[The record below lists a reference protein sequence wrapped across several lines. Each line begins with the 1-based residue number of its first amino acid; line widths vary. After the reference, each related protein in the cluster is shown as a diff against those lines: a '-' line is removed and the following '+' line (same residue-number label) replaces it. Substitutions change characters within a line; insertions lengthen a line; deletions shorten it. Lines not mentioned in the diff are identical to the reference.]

1 MFQRQMRK
9 TTLQSAVA
17 TAEVIFHAAVRNV
30 RKSHGNAVI
39 GLLLNIL
46 QTLLMIAVF
55 YLMFELLGMRGS
67 VIRGDYLLY
76 IMSGIFVFMTH
87 VKTVGAVVG
96 CEGHA
101 SPMMKH
107 SPMNTFVAVAAASL
121 GALYQQFLSAVVILY
136 VYHAAFVPISIED
149 PVSTMAMFLLAWVL
163 GVALGM
169 VFQAAKPW
177 WPEGVGIISQ
187 VYMRANM
194 ILSGKMFVA
203 NMMPGYILAFFDW
216 NPLFHIIDQGR
227 GFIFLN
233 YAPHYSNWVYPV
245 YCMLAFLMVGLMGE
259 FYTRKYA
266 SASWGAGK

>member
-1 MFQRQMRK
+1 MFQREIRE

-17 TAEVIFHAAVRNV
+17 TAELVFHAAVRTV
-30 RKSHGNAVI
+30 RKSHGNAVV
-39 GLLLNIL
+39 GLLMNIF
-46 QTLLMIAVF
+46 QTILMVAVF
-55 YLMFELLGMRGS
+55 FVMFNLLGMRQAS
-67 VIRGDYLLY
+67 IRGDYLLY

-87 VKTVGAVVG
+87 VKTVGAVSG
-96 CEGHA
+96 SESHA

-121 GALYQQFLSAVVILY
+121 GALYQQTLSAAVVLY
-136 VYHAAFVPISIED
+136 IYHAAFVPITIED
-149 PVSTMAMFLLAWVL
+149 PAGLMAIFLLAWAS

-177 WPEGVGIISQ
+177 WPEGIGMVTQI
-187 VYMRANM
+187 YMRANM
-194 ILSGKMFVA
+194 IFSGKMFVA
-203 NMMPGYILAFFDW
+203 NMMPTHVLVFFSW

-233 YAPHYSNWVYPV
+233 YTPHYSSMAYPI
-245 YCMLAFLMVGLMGE
+245 YCTIAFLMIGLMAE
-259 FYTRKYA
+259 FYTRKFA

>member
-1 MFQRQMRK
+1 MFQREMRK
-9 TTLQSAVA
+9 STLQSAVA

-30 RKSHGNAVI
+30 RKSHGNAVV
-39 GLLLNIL
+39 GLLMNIM
-46 QTLLMIAVF
+46 QTVLLVAVF
-55 YLMFELLGMRGS
+55 YLMFELLGMRGT

-87 VKTVGAVVG
+87 VKTVGAVVN

-107 SPMNTFVAVAAASL
+107 SPMNTFVAVAAAAL
-121 GALYQQFLSAVVILY
+121 GALYQQFLSAVVVLY
-136 VYHAAFVPISIED
+136 VYHAAWTPLTFED
-149 PVSTMAMFLLAWVL
+149 PLGIMAMFVLAWFL

-177 WPEGVGIISQ
+177 WPEGVGLISQ
-187 VYMRANM
+187 IYMRANM

-233 YAPHYSNWVYPV
+233 YSPHYSNWAYPIW
-245 YCMLAFLMVGLMGE
+245 CTLAFLMIGLMAE
-259 FYTRKYA
+259 FYTRKHA